1 MSSAR
6 HRTRQ
11 QRRASI
17 RSGVVLAVLFALLM
31 PVIPAQAEPSPSPT
45 SDVTST
51 PTPVS
56 DEPDTSQESDAPQK
70 TDTPQAPTKK
80 ADRALA
86 AAADSAQVGVVKR
99 NNLDGKTLKPG
110 DDFVYELTVECSSL
124 VTDCVDETFTDV
136 LPEGLTVTS
145 LPPSTSTR
153 TVTFDET
160 TRTLTVVF
168 KQALQ
173 DPDGEFG
180 LRAGGTVNFEIG
192 MRLPSDTALLDGAEI
207 TNTATVTAANATPKD
222 GTNVVTVE
230 VPRVVRPVATK
241 TWTDG
246 SAVAGLGE
254 ASTVTLG
261 VRNASSSSAK
271 VTDLTIVDQTATTF
285 EHFDLTGIELT
296 RFPAGAG
303 RAVLSVKTGGGWID
317 AAAVNETGSLALPAG
332 VSAADV
338 TAVRVVFADADGSAL
353 PYDANGGS
361 VEMGLV
367 LRDTTRSDDAP
378 LRPTTKVTVNNCAEP
393 AATDTDAGTV
403 TGTAACRTY
412 DILPDTL
419 VLGSSK
425 TYFADTDKD
434 FSKENGEYAVI
445 GRDSRVSAKVD
456 VTNKSPFKL
465 SSIVVAEPDATSTAS
480 ELEKL
485 DIDTVRLRLPAG
497 AANAAL
503 EVTYAD
509 GTTVT
514 EDHAASTTLGVAK
527 TGTRVVGVRVTY
539 TGRDGDPTIDENAT
553 AGLDLSGRLNELVT
567 QADLPNGSSP
577 NVVNCAGYQGSAGR
591 TDGTGTASGTA
602 CANLTVE
609 EPRRGSTGVKTV
621 GQTSVPDGQPIPFSL
636 RVTNNG
642 NLPLVDPVISDPPT
656 GVDGRPDATRPN
668 PFSTLRI
675 TSAKVSASG
684 LPPVAI
690 ELYDPSVTAWV
701 AYDASDAALLERAEG
716 VRAAMN
722 GELVPTKGF
731 TLDLVTQ
738 RRAGTPDDVKIRN
751 CFATSADGYVA
762 DDPACSPEITTGP
775 TSDAASINK
784 SIAPPELPTFVPGLP
799 RQYATVELSALNTG
813 NLSMSTLRL
822 TDSDAAFFDAVDF
835 VDFGQVKLPAGA
847 DRVRIDARVAGGW
860 VTGTAAGSPALP
872 AGVSATSVTGI
883 RATFSHSSGD
893 HRLTPCAKPA
903 DCGGV
908 LRFRVSPRE
917 HLRSDPAT
925 TVPEHM
931 ENSASAEF
939 VTRLQDPSAPKEVA
953 PVRATLGLNEGTAR
967 LAVQKTPDSTIAP
980 GEPAPFRL
988 KVTNTGTSNITD
1000 LLVKDVLPAG
1010 LQFDETYAGDG
1021 GQPFRIIDTQVPD
1034 GTPAVPRP
1042 DLDVTR
1048 DGGRVGAL
1056 AFDFGTTAAGDPW
1069 LFAPGATLTIEI
1081 QVLLEPGVGAGQVI
1095 TNTMGAIGEG
1105 PGLTCDGASATDST
1119 FGAGTYC
1126 TDTAAVTARAG
1137 AAFQARKW
1145 VAGTVSRGWYNTRTA
1160 KAVPVGDASCPVATD
1175 TAGVEYTAHPCIAMV
1190 DPGDRYD
1197 YLLRL
1202 VNAGTESATD
1212 MRIIDRF
1219 PAPGDRGVHVDQPRG
1234 TEWDKRPTLATQPT
1248 LTGKGA
1254 LTTSYTDA
1262 TDLCIAD
1269 LDMGG
1274 AGSTAAQCAPGDWS
1288 TSFGP
1293 SVTAAQMRVAFDDPL
1308 APGQGVDIAFSMDTP
1323 VDVEHVSDPTIAWNS
1338 YAHAETTLRGGR
1350 PHVLPRTEPIKVG
1363 VGLAYGGL
1371 RLEKKIGANPSNL
1384 PLAGLTFPFHVV
1396 CTIDPVGGSKQTV
1409 LDDTYQVSSTAPV
1422 DVTGVP
1428 AGASCAVSETDAK
1441 GGISDHASTDPLKI
1455 SIEPGLGQASVQTA
1469 TITNDFAD
1477 AELAVE
1483 KSVTGGA
1490 ADYAAAE
1497 FDVDLFCSF
1506 GGAPLDGY
1514 SPKALTVR
1522 PAVDDGRV
1530 VTQVPAGASCYAVE
1544 TDSGSATGVT
1554 YDPAG
1559 PSADRSGAVS
1569 TTSKEQAV
1577 LGLTNEFRAGGLS
1590 IAKELAGPGAPSLS
1604 DGPFTFAVACS
1615 FDGDDEVFTKDVTL
1629 TGDGSSTLLTS
1640 ETMSGLPVGAV
1651 CTVTETDDGGAD
1663 ETPAPVTVTIPDEI
1677 DGEPQVVVAGLTNVF
1692 SAGTISLSKV
1702 LAGAGAKESYATDA
1716 VFTVQV
1722 VCERDVEDVRTTV
1735 FSGPV
1740 KIKGGQSLTIE
1751 GSDGTPLPLPLG
1763 THCYGSETVTGG
1775 ATTAVVDHD
1784 SFDTG
1789 VVVTTSSEVQALALT
1804 ATNTFDLGA
1813 VAVTKTV
1820 DGAGAS
1826 FAKGRTYAVEVTCVL
1841 PQGGPTPTV
1850 LFAGKK
1856 LSLTGG
1862 QTLEVGDLP
1871 IGAQCWA
1878 GESDSGGATRTAI
1891 SHDSATKP
1899 ATVAAGRTAGIEVVN
1914 TFDTGRL
1921 TVSKKVVG
1929 PGKGRFSFTLTCT
1942 TPQGDVPLEDSVAR
1956 FTLKA
1961 GQSRVFDVPL
1971 GASCTVEEIDVPD
1984 DATVS
1989 YKDSTGKGDG
1999 KVVVGQAASVRVTNT
2014 FSAVLSD
2021 DASDRPG
2028 SVRDDDDSILPGTG
2042 GARLVWLVAG
2052 LLLVLAGVVVTRTA
2066 RRRA

>member
-11 QRRASI
+11 QHRTSI
-17 RSGVVLAVLFALLM
+17 RSGVVLATLFALLL
-31 PVIPAQAEPSPSPT
+31 PVIPAQADPVPVPSPSPET
-45 SDVTST
+45 TATAT
-51 PTPVS
+51 P
-56 DEPDTSQESDAPQK
+56 EPSP
-70 TDTPQAPTKK
+70 APTKK
-80 ADRALA
+80 TDPTEKNDQKADRAPVA
-86 AAADSAQVGVVKR
+86 AAADSAQVGVVKS

-110 DDFVYELTVECSSL
+110 DDFAYELTVECSSL
-124 VTDCVDETFTDV
+124 VTDCVNETFTDV
-136 LPEGLTVTS
+136 LPEGLTVTN

-153 TVTFDET
+153 TVTFDQT
-160 TRTLTVVF
+160 TRKLTVVF

-173 DPDGEFG
+173 DPVGEVG

-192 MRLPSDTALLDGAEI
+192 MRLPADTALLDGTEI
-207 TNTATVTAANATPKD
+207 ANTADVTADNATPKD
-222 GTNVVTVE
+222 DTNVVTVE

-271 VTDLTIVDQTATTF
+271 VTDLSIVDQTATTF
-285 EHFDLTGIELT
+285 EHFDLTGLELK
-296 RFPAGAG
+296 RFPAGAN
-303 RAVLSVKTGGGWID
+303 RAVLSVKTGGGWVD
-317 AAAVNETGSLALPAG
+317 AAAVSSTGALGLPSG
-332 VSAADV
+332 VSASDV
-338 TAVRVVFADADGSAL
+338 TAVRVVFTDVDGGVL
-353 PYDANGGS
+353 PYDATGGS

-378 LRPTTKVTVNNCAEP
+378 MRPTTKIAVNNCAEP
-393 AATDTDAGTV
+393 AAEDADSGTV
-403 TGTAACRTY
+403 TGADACHSY

-434 FSKENGEYAVI
+434 FTRENGEYAVI

-456 VTNKSPFKL
+456 VSNKSPFEL
-465 SSIVVAEPDATSTAS
+465 SSIVITEPDPTSTSS

-497 AANAAL
+497 AAKAAL
-503 EVTYAD
+503 TVTYAD
-509 GTTVT
+509 GTVRS
-514 EDHAASTTLGVAK
+514 EDHTTGVTLAVAK
-527 TGTRVVGVRVTY
+527 TGTRVVGVQVTY
-539 TGRDGDPTIDENAT
+539 TGRDGDPTIDEGAV
-553 AGLDLSGRLNELVT
+553 AGLDLSGHLNSLVT
-567 QADLPNGSSP
+567 SADLPNGSSP
-577 NVVNCAGYQGSAGR
+577 HVVNCAGYQGSAGR

-609 EPRRGSTGVKTV
+609 LPRNGSTGVKTV
-621 GQTSVPDGQPIPFSL
+621 GQTSVPEGQPIPFGL
-636 RVTNNG
+636 KVTNNG

-656 GVDGRPDATRPN
+656 GVDGRPDPTRPN
-668 PFSTLRI
+668 PFTTLRI
-675 TSAKVSASG
+675 TSAKVSATG

-690 ELYDPSVTAWV
+690 ELYDPTVTAWV
-701 AYDASDAALLERAEG
+701 AYDASDAALLERAQG

-722 GELVPTKGF
+722 GELAPTQGF

-738 RRAGTPDDVKIRN
+738 RRAGTADAVKILN
-751 CFATSADGYVA
+751 CFTTSADGYVA

-775 TSDAASINK
+775 VSDAASINK
-784 SIAPPELPTFVPGLP
+784 SITPGDLPAYVPGLP
-799 RQYATVELSALNTG
+799 RQYATVELSATNTG

-822 TDSDAAFFDAVDF
+822 TDADTDFFDAVDF

-847 DRVRIDARVAGGW
+847 DRVRIDALVAGSW
-860 VTGTAAGSPALP
+860 VTGTAAANPALP
-872 AGVSATSVTGI
+872 SGVSAASVTGI

-893 HRLTPCAKPA
+893 PRITPCAKPA

-908 LRFRVSPRE
+908 LKLRVSPRQF
-917 HLRSDPAT
+917 LRSDSST
-925 TVPEHM
+925 TIPRHM

-939 VTRLQDPSAPKEVA
+939 VTRLQDPSSPKTVA
-953 PVRATLGLNEGTAR
+953 PVRATLNLNDGAAR

-980 GEPAPFRL
+980 GDPAPFKL

-1000 LLVKDVLPAG
+1000 LVVKDVLPAG
-1010 LQFDETYAGDG
+1010 LQLDETYVGDG
-1021 GQPFRIIDTQVPD
+1021 GEPFRIVDTQVPS
-1034 GTPAVPRP
+1034 GTPAVPKP
-1042 DLDVTR
+1042 VLDVER
-1048 DGGRVGAL
+1048 DGGRVSGL
-1056 AFDFGTTAAGDPW
+1056 AFDFGKTADGDPW

-1081 QVLLEPGVGAGQVI
+1081 QVLLEPGVGSGQVI
-1095 TNTMGAIGEG
+1095 TNTMGAIGKG
-1105 PGLTCDGASATDST
+1105 PNLACDGTSATDSA
-1119 FGAGTYC
+1119 FGSGTYC
-1126 TDTAAVTARAG
+1126 TDTAAVTVRAG

-1160 KAVPVGDASCPVATD
+1160 EAVPVGDPSCPVATD
-1175 TAGVEYTAHPCIAMV
+1175 AAGVEYTAHPCIAMV

-1219 PAPGDRGVHVDQPRG
+1219 PAPGDRGVHVDQARG
-1234 TEWDKRPTLATQPT
+1234 TEWDKRPTLATQPK

-1254 LTTSYTDA
+1254 LTTSYTDRA
-1262 TDLCIAD
+1262 GLCIAD

-1274 AGSTAAQCAPGDWS
+1274 AGSSAAQCAPGDWS
-1288 TSFGP
+1288 TPFGP
-1293 SVTAAQMRVAFDDPL
+1293 GVTAAQMRLTFATPL
-1308 APGQGVDIAFSMDTP
+1308 EPAEGVDITFSMNTP
-1323 VDVEHVSDPTIAWNS
+1323 LDIEQVSDPTIAWNS

-1363 VGLAYGGL
+1363 VGLAYGAL
-1371 RLEKKIGANPSNL
+1371 HLEKKIGDNPSNL

-1396 CTIDPVGGSKQTV
+1396 CTIDPVGGTVQTV
-1409 LDDTYQVSSTAPV
+1409 LDDTYQVSSTTPV
-1422 DVTGVP
+1422 DVTGLP
-1428 AGASCAVSETDAK
+1428 AGASCSVSETDAK
-1441 GGISDHASTDPLKI
+1441 GGISDHPASDPLTI
-1455 SIEPGLGQASVQTA
+1455 AIEPGMGQASVQTA

-1490 ADYAAAE
+1490 SDYAAAE
-1497 FDVDLFCSF
+1497 FDVNLFCSF
-1506 GGAPLDGY
+1506 GGAPLDGL
-1514 SPKALTVR
+1514 SPQALTVK

-1530 VTQVPAGASCYAVE
+1530 VTKVPAGASCYAVE
-1544 TDSGSATGVT
+1544 TDTGSATAVT

-1569 TTSKEQAV
+1569 TTSKKRSV
-1577 LGLTNEFRAGGLS
+1577 IGVTNEFRAGGLS

-1615 FDGDDEVFTKDVTL
+1615 FDGKANVFTKNVTL
-1629 TGDGSSTLLTS
+1629 TGDGSSKLVTS
-1640 ETMSGLPVGAV
+1640 PTMTGLPVGAV
-1651 CTVTETDDGGAD
+1651 CTVTETDNGGAD
-1663 ETPAPVTVTIPDEI
+1663 ETPVPATVTIPDEV

-1702 LAGAGAKESYATDA
+1702 LAGAGADKTYAADA

-1722 VCERDVEDVRTTV
+1722 TCERDVANVRTTV

-1740 KIKGGQSLTIE
+1740 QIKGGQTLTIE
-1751 GSDGTPLPLPLG
+1751 GSDGKPLPLPLG
-1763 THCYGSETVTGG
+1763 THCFGTETVTGG

-1784 SFDTG
+1784 SFDKG
-1789 VVVTTSSEVQALALT
+1789 VVVTTSSEVQKLALT
-1804 ATNTFDLGA
+1804 ATNRFDLGA

-1820 DGAGAS
+1820 DGAGAP
-1826 FAKGRTYAVEVTCVL
+1826 FVAGRTYAVEVTCVL

-1862 QTLEVGDLP
+1862 QTLKVDDLP

-1878 GESDSGGATRTAI
+1878 GESDGGGATRTTI
-1891 SHDSATKP
+1891 SHDSATTP
-1899 ATVAAGRTAGIEVVN
+1899 ATVVADRTAGIEVVN

-1921 TVSKKVVG
+1921 KVSKKVVG
-1929 PGKGRFSFTLTCT
+1929 PGEGRFSFTLTCT
-1942 TPQGDVPLEDSVAR
+1942 TPRGDVPLKDSVAR
-1956 FTLKA
+1956 FTLTA
-1961 GQSRVFDVPL
+1961 GQSRVFEVPL
-1971 GASCTVEEIDVPD
+1971 GASCIVREVDVPD
-1984 DATVS
+1984 DADVS

-1999 KVVVGQAASVRVTNT
+1999 KVVVGPSASVTVTNT
-2014 FSAVLSD
+2014 FAAVLSD
-2021 DASDRPG
+2021 NASDRPDAD
-2028 SVRDDDDSILPGTG
+2028 RDDNGNGILPGTG
-2042 GARLVWLVAG
+2042 GARLLWLVTG
-2052 LLLVLAGVVVTRTA
+2052 LGLVLAGVVVTRTA